1 MQKVGSESRL
11 ARGASQ
17 PSMGPAATEASRT
30 EVSWD
35 SEQGHHSA
43 DAFAFSEGD
52 MKDLPAHMVEQQG
65 ENRGLLKA
73 LEQEENEMIRA
84 LRHAYNLQKRCRIPN
99 TSKESERFQ
108 LYIEEQDFVELNNE
122 VRRHR
127 GLKQWFFF
135 DSFFGLLVLI
145 NGVLFGLATNGDIDE
160 DTTWVFLVQSGF
172 IVAFAIEWC
181 IRWCYHPKGLNGMLK
196 DAWTLFD
203 LIVLI
208 ISVLDVWLLR
218 LILPDEGQTNIK
230 VIQVTRVVRLLRLI
244 RLIRLLKLLQDL
256 WVLVRG
262 MSKVAEI
269 FVWAVLSLIMII
281 YSFALL
287 MTALYGKAI
296 EDQSVKHLWGT
307 VTRSMLTLAE
317 FSTFSGAYDIFHVE
331 LDAEG
336 FQRGVARAGYCL
348 VLLAFLS
355 MSTFGITNLIVGVML
370 TATVSV
376 EVQSI
381 RFGDSFH
388 RLTRHEVLLQLRT
401 ALLEECQNSGLSTTL
416 GSPHVSKSHLL
427 KLLEKPHLVTK
438 EEDAHPNIELLTSIS
453 NVFGTG
459 GPVRSM
465 FELAGIGEDE
475 IEGIFAELEGIVGPM
490 TSISVDD
497 FIESCLTLT
506 GYVHQIDVHTMLC
519 GFNALQDRLRHM
531 TNCLKDAEMSLQK
544 TSNTISQ
551 HLEQYHTSS
560 NGFLTPREQKSK
572 PNQKGGLNKTTKA
585 NAAPTGFD
593 EDAFGRQAE
602 RLIVESENEQKVQA
616 VYTRFDFIFCILIF
630 ANAILVAYEVGNL
643 ELLHDIGEITQVFQS
658 QAALW
663 FVGEII
669 FLCIFGTELIL
680 RLLLHYQ
687 ITTRGDTTMYWKI
700 FPRIIWVKN
709 PIQLAGSC
717 WKTLPTMLR
726 DPGYVLEIVIWVA
739 SALDVLVLT
748 WILSGNR
755 DFSRWFMP
763 VKVARLIRLFRMSRL
778 ITLVP
783 ELRII
788 ISGVWLSGPVL
799 FWCLVSLTVTCY
811 VFAVIMVVT
820 IDQSVDRIEGRSDW
834 EPREVQAIKDD
845 WGNLGSSMLI
855 LFQLC
860 TFSDWGS
867 HMEVVRRLWWA
878 PIVLGVF
885 MIFAGFSMLNMVT
898 GVMVRSTFRAIATN
912 LKLREEKVLLETR
925 QALLLTRD
933 VLADA
938 RAPQDQKKA
947 RKKGRLG
954 PKGRGGYFKE
964 TFAKMTGREQKG
976 GADNEQTEKNMQAM
990 SNTISVQELNDM
1002 LINKRFSQQLIRSEI
1017 RADEVITIYSRLR
1030 SFCGQVTIRDFI
1042 DGLMRLKTPVASTD
1056 IAAAKSILRRSV
1068 GEVRALCGDASQC
1081 QDYLMEMMGR
1091 LHKAHFY
1098 QSHDV
1103 PDSEAMLQEEMEA
1116 QDVMQRRVTVM
1127 MQQNQRLRRQVDRLK
1142 RYLASR
1148 PKSHLSHHRHHTHH
1162 SSRPH
1167 SYHSQSEDSAD
1178 SSDGRED

>member
-1 MQKVGSESRL
+1 MQAAPDGRIGRGSSQT
-11 ARGASQ
+11 AMGKAVSDASK
-17 PSMGPAATEASRT
+17 T
-30 EVSWD
+30 EVTQASWD
-35 SEQGHHSA
+35 SEEHHPYSM
-43 DAFAFSEGD
+43 SED
-52 MKDLPAHMVEQQG
+52 DKDLPEFVVENAAD
-65 ENRGLLKA
+65 NRGLLKA

-84 LRHAYNLQKRCRIPN
+84 LRHAYNLHKRCRKPN
-99 TSKESERFQ
+99 ETKESERFQ

-135 DSFFGLLVLI
+135 DSFFGMLVLI

-160 DTTWVFLVQSGF
+160 DAMWVFLVQSGF
-172 IVAFAIEWC
+172 IVLFAFEWLT
-181 IRWCYHPKGLNGMLK
+181 RWKFHQKGLNGMLK
-196 DAWTLFD
+196 DPWTLFD

-208 ISVLDVWLLR
+208 ISIVDVWILR
-218 LILPDEGQTNIK
+218 LALPDEGQTNIK

-244 RLIRLLKLLQDL
+244 RLIRLLRLLQDL

-269 FVWAVLSLIMII
+269 FVWAVLSLLMII

-296 EDQSVKHLWGT
+296 DKESVNELWGT

-317 FSTFSGAYDIFHVE
+317 FSTFSGAYEIFHVD
-331 LDAEG
+331 LHGGG
-336 FQRGVARAGYCL
+336 FQYSITRAGYCA
-348 VLLAFLS
+348 VLLVFLS

-401 ALLEECQNSGLSTTL
+401 SLLEECQNNGLSTTL
-416 GSPHVSKSHLL
+416 GSPHVSKAHLL
-427 KLLEKPHLVTK
+427 KLLRKPGLVAV
-438 EEDAHPNIELLTSIS
+438 EEDAQPNIELLTSIS
-453 NVFGTG
+453 GVFGAA
-459 GPVRSM
+459 GPMRSM

-475 IEGIFAELEGIVGPM
+475 IEGIFAELEGIMGPL

-519 GFNALQDRLRHM
+519 GFNSLQDRLRHM
-531 TNCLKDAEMSLQK
+531 TTCLKDAESSLQK
-544 TSNTISQ
+544 TSNTISR
-551 HLEQYHTSS
+551 HLDEYHSQTD
-560 NGFLTPREQKSK
+560 GFLTPRENATRSALKGRNSK
-572 PNQKGGLNKTTKA
+572 GTAQAAAGL
-585 NAAPTGFD
+585 D
-593 EDAFGRQAE
+593 EDVFGRQAE
-602 RLIVESENEQKVQA
+602 RLIRESEDEHKIQS
-616 VYTRFDFIFCILIF
+616 VYTRFDLVFCIVIF
-630 ANAILVAYEVGNL
+630 MNAGLVAYEIGNL
-643 ELLHDIGEITQVFQS
+643 ELLHEIGEISSVFQS
-658 QAALW
+658 EAALW
-663 FVGEII
+663 FIGEII
-669 FLCIFGTELIL
+669 FLCIFGAELIL
-680 RLLLHYQ
+680 RLLVYYQ
-687 ITTRGDTTMYWKI
+687 INTKSDTTMYWKV
-700 FPRIIWVKN
+700 FPRILWVKN
-709 PIQLAGSC
+709 PLELTAAC

-726 DPGYVLEIVIWVA
+726 DPGYVLEVVIWVA

-748 WILSGNR
+748 WLLSGTR
-755 DFSRWFMP
+755 DFNRWFMP
-763 VKVARLIRLFRMSRL
+763 VKVARLVRLFRMSRL

-811 VFAVIMVVT
+811 VFAVIMVVVL
-820 IDQSVDRIEGRSDW
+820 DQTVPRLETQDGWDAQEIADIKSDW
-834 EPREVQAIKDD
+834 S
-845 WGNLGSSMLI
+845 NLGDAMLV

-860 TFSDWGS
+860 TFSDWGK
-867 HMEVVRRLWWA
+867 HMEVVKRLWWA
-878 PIVLGVF
+878 PCILGVF
-885 MIFAGFSMLNMVT
+885 MVFAGFSMLNMVT
-898 GVMVRSTFRAIATN
+898 GVMVRSTFRAISAN

-938 RAPQDQKKA
+938 RAPSDKKKA

-964 TFAKMTGREQKG
+964 TLAKMTGRDAKG
-976 GADNEQTEKNMQAM
+976 GTDGDAAEKTMQAM
-990 SNTISVQELNDM
+990 SNTISMEELHEM

-1017 RADEVITIYSRLR
+1017 RADEVITIYARLR

-1056 IAAAKSILRRSV
+1056 IAAAKSVLRRSV
-1068 GEVRALCGDASQC
+1068 AEVRALCADASQC

-1103 PDSEAMLQEEMEA
+1103 PDTDAMLQEEMEA
-1116 QDVMQRRVTVM
+1116 QEVMQRRVHVM
-1127 MQQNQRLRRQVDRLK
+1127 MQQNQRLKKQVDRLR
-1142 RYLASR
+1142 RYLQSR
-1148 PKSHLSHHRHHTHH
+1148 PKAHAYRHVQHHHTGRLSSH
-1162 SSRPH
+1162 SEAS
-1167 SYHSQSEDSAD
+1167 SD